1 MRVPRGYGKI
11 ERACQE
17 GVERV
22 ASLTESAGGLLGVE
36 GERVSLSSGRQ
47 VNGVNSDLSSVPVSL
62 RSIRLADSG
71 LQVALHRFSTK
82 EKLMPLEI
90 HCVSITLN

>member
-1 MRVPRGYGKI
+1 MSAPRGRRKI

-47 VNGVNSDLSSVPVSL
+47 VNGVNSDLSSAPVSL
-62 RSIRLADSG
+62 SFRWLPVPPVSPI
-71 LQVALHRFSTK
+71 VATK
-82 EKLMPLEI
+82 RRYIVL
-90 HCVSITLN
+90 

>member
-1 MRVPRGYGKI
+1 MSVPLGRRKI

-47 VNGVNSDLSSVPVSL
+47 VNGVNSDLSSVPVLSSFHQF
-62 RSIRLADSG
+62 R
-71 LQVALHRFSTK
+71 Q
-82 EKLMPLEI
+82 
-90 HCVSITLN
+90 

>member
-1 MRVPRGYGKI
+1 MSAPQGRRKI

-36 GERVSLSSGRQ
+36 GECVNLSSRRQ
-47 VNGVNSDLSSVPVSL
+47 VNEVNSDLSSASVSVAST
-62 RSIRLADSG
+62 RSTRRFADSG
-71 LQVALHRFSTK
+71 HLRVLLQR
-82 EKLMPLEI
+82 
-90 HCVSITLN
+90 C